1 MIDLTTEPA
10 ELHFTVSIT
19 RKETGKVETYDMVG
33 HTNPEAIK
41 QLIMIVSA
49 DSTATSLPEL
59 VIDVING

>member
-41 QLIMIVSA
+41 QLIEEQNHGSHPQHS
-49 DSTATSLPEL
+49 ST
-59 VIDVING
+59 